1 MGKKANQAAQDNDQK
16 SAQDKSNNIVLVS
29 EILPDKLCILPV
41 AQRPIFPSLVLP
53 MTFSG
58 EPVIETI
65 NHVMEKENNLMGV
78 ALIKELNEKEYFSS
92 KLYEVGTLVRIYRAA
107 SIDEMTMEVLIQGL
121 QRFRYKRTAQK
132 APFRKWEVTY
142 HYEHEP
148 GPETIEKHKPY
159 ILAIMSSVK
168 ELLKVN
174 SLLQEQLKLLLAHIK
189 YDKPNVL
196 IDLVSS
202 ILTSEPE
209 QLQDLLET
217 FDLQKRSEKLL
228 VLLKNEI
235 ELFQVQDKIQKQ
247 INEKVGKQQKQFF
260 LREQLKAIKKELG
273 LAKDDNAQVIE
284 KFEQRLM
291 GLTLTDEASQVV
303 KEEIEKLQ
311 MLEPHSPEYHVS
323 RNYLNELTLI
333 PWGKYSKDNLDIKK
347 AREILNSEHYGLE
360 DVKKLILQFIST
372 IIKKGKV
379 AGSIICL
386 TGAPGVGKTSIGKS
400 IADALE
406 RKFYRFSVG
415 GMRDEAEI
423 KGHRRTYIGAMPG
436 KIMQSLKR
444 TGTANPVI
452 MIDEVDKIG
461 MSYQG
466 DPASALLEVL
476 DPEQNKDFL
485 DHYLDVRFDLSKILF
500 VTTANQVD
508 TIPRPLLDRMEVI
521 SLPGYILEEK
531 LQIAQKYL
539 IPRQIK
545 EHGLTTDEVAITDKA
560 LRTIIDNYAREA
572 GVRGLEKQIK
582 KIMRQ
587 ITLIQAEGD
596 KRTVKVSTRNL
607 EKFLGKPLFTPE
619 QLYKKPIPGVA
630 LGLAWTALGGAI
642 LYIEASAVASK
653 TSGFKQTGQLGNVMQ
668 ESSEIAYTYVRSLFA
683 HDKKYGQFFNEN
695 FIHLHV
701 PAGATPKDGPSAGIT
716 MALALYSL
724 ALGKPAG
731 KEIAMTGE
739 LTLTGKVLPIGGVR
753 EKTIAARRV
762 KVRELIFPK
771 ENSKDFEELPGYI
784 KEGLK
789 VHFVDYFTDV
799 IKIFYKALPEG
810 VAPIP
815 SSTHCGL
822 SRARQDHDH

>member
-1 MGKKANQAAQDNDQK
+1 MSSEQE
-16 SAQDKSNNIVLVS
+16 STQDKSQNIVLVS
-29 EILPDKLCILPV
+29 EVLPDKVSILPV
-41 AQRPIFPSLVLP
+41 SPRPVFPSLVMP
-53 MTFSG
+53 MSFSG
-58 EPVIETI
+58 ERFIGTV
-65 NHVMEKENNLMGV
+65 NHAMEKENNLLGLS
-78 ALIKELNEKEYFSS
+78 LIKEIDEKDYFSS
-92 KLYEVGTLVRIYRAA
+92 KLYEVGTLVRIYRAV
-107 SIDEMTMEVLIQGL
+107 SIDDMTIEVLIQGL
-121 QRFRYKRTAQK
+121 QRFRYKRSVQK
-132 APFRKWEVTY
+132 EPFRRWEVTY

-148 GPETIEKHKPY
+148 GPEMIEKLKPY

-174 SLLQEQLKLLLAHIK
+174 SLLQEQLKLLLSHIT
-189 YDKPNVL
+189 YDKPHVL
-196 IDLVSS
+196 MDLVSS
-202 ILTSEPE
+202 LLTTEPA

-217 FDLQKRSEKLL
+217 FDSQKRSEKLL
-228 VLLKNEI
+228 LLLKKEI
-235 ELFQVQDKIQKQ
+235 ELFQVQDKIKKQ

-260 LREQLKAIKKELG
+260 LHEQLKAIKKELG
-273 LAKDDNAQVIE
+273 LTKDDKAQVIE
-284 KFEQRLM
+284 KFEQRLKNLI
-291 GLTLTDEASQVV
+291 LTEEAAQVV

-311 MLEPHSPEYHVS
+311 MIEPHSPEYHVS

-347 AREILNSEHYGLE
+347 AREILNRDHYGLE
-360 DVKKLILQFIST
+360 DVKNLILQFISA

-386 TGAPGVGKTSIGKS
+386 TGPPGVGKTSIGKS
-400 IADALE
+400 IADALG

-436 KIMQSLKR
+436 KIIQSLKR

-452 MIDEVDKIG
+452 MLDEVDKIG
-461 MSYQG
+461 MSYHG

-500 VTTANQVD
+500 ITTANQID

-531 LQIAQKYL
+531 IQIAKKYL
-539 IPRQIK
+539 IPRQIR

-572 GVRGLEKQIK
+572 GVRSLEKQIK

-587 ITLIQAEGD
+587 ITLTQAEGD
-596 KRTVKVSTRNL
+596 TRKVRISIRNL

-630 LGLAWTALGGAI
+630 LGLAWTPLGGTI
-642 LYIEASAVASK
+642 LYIEASAVTSK

-683 HDKKYGQFFNEN
+683 HDKKHGKFFEEH

-724 ALGKPAG
+724 VLGRSVG

-762 KVRELIFPK
+762 NVRELIFPK

-784 KEGLK
+784 KEGLRI
-789 VHFVDYFTDV
+789 HFVDYFSDV
-799 IKIFYKALPEG
+799 IKIFYNITL
-810 VAPIP
+810 
-815 SSTHCGL
+815 
-822 SRARQDHDH
+822 